1 MKEAVLFDLGKV
13 LLDFDKDVI
22 LDGFREKTDLPE
34 EEIQHGL
41 ELYQELGFETGATS
55 PEEFYRRVN
64 EELTLGMSF
73 DGFRE
78 VWCNIFREIPP
89 MVELFHGIRKKYET
103 YILSN
108 TDPLHFPYVLER
120 FPWLE
125 MFDGRAISYELGV
138 RKPNREFFIRALSK
152 FRKAA
157 SECIYIDDIEEN
169 ILTARELG
177 IQSILHTS
185 PEETV
190 SALREMGIDAKG

>member
-1 MKEAVLFDLGKV
+1 VKKAVLFDLGKV

-22 LDGFREKTDLPE
+22 LDGFRQKTDLPE

-41 ELYQELGFETGATS
+41 ELYHELGFETGATS
-55 PEEFYRRVN
+55 PEDFYRCVN
-64 EELTLGMSF
+64 KELRLGMAF

-108 TDPLHFPYVLER
+108 TDPLHFPYVLEQ

-138 RKPNREFFIRALSK
+138 RKPNREFFIMALKK
-152 FRKAA
+152 FGKTA
-157 SECIYIDDIEEN
+157 SECVYIDDIDEN
-169 ILTARELG
+169 VLAARELG
-177 IQSILHTS
+177 IDSVLHSS
-185 PEETV
+185 PEQTI
-190 SALREMGIDAKG
+190 SLLTEMGIDTNG